1 MKINNLLLL
10 VLLIGI
16 NAIATATTLK
26 GKVTS
31 NGSTIS
37 SVQITDGKTIVLTD
51 KNGKFALEAF
61 PESEYVYYTLPS
73 GYTSPIENGVPVF
86 FQKINHDL
94 KVQKIN
100 FEILKSEES
109 QTKHAFILWADPQ
122 VLDMDEFDQLKVVV
136 EDVNKTIASFPE
148 ELPVHAISA
157 GDNVFDR
164 LNFFDKYKLV

>member
-10 VLLIGI
+10 VFLIYI

-86 FQKINHDL
+86 FQKQHNSP
-94 KVQKIN
+94 
-100 FEILKSEES
+100 ILL
-109 QTKHAFILWADPQ
+109 ILSVYFLFYSCFFQ
-122 VLDMDEFDQLKVVV
+122 
-136 EDVNKTIASFPE
+136 NKN
-148 ELPVHAISA
+148 L
-157 GDNVFDR
+157 
-164 LNFFDKYKLV
+164 